1 MTFDGDDL
9 KILSICPESFA
20 ANTYALVSDRHA
32 IIVDPSVSVDA
43 ITKAVDAEGAKI
55 EAIILTHGHFD
66 HIMSIDTLR
75 RATGAR
81 VMIHKDDAE
90 MLTDSRKN
98 AFFTFFGKDKSFA
111 PADELFSDGDEISL
125 GDEVIKVIS
134 TPGHS
139 KGSCCFLC
147 PEFMVTG
154 DTLFADNIGRSD
166 LWGGNENS
174 LRDSLKA
181 LSNYDRNLKI
191 YPGHG
196 PSAILGNALDN
207 TVYFI

>member
-1 MTFDGDDL
+1 M
-9 KILSICPESFA
+9 KIICICPESFA
-20 ANTYALVSDRHA
+20 ANTYALISDTHA
-32 IIVDPSVSVDA
+32 IIVDPSVSLDA
-43 ITKAVDAEGAKI
+43 INDTVKAEGARI
-55 EAIILTHGHFD
+55 EGILLTHGHFD

-75 RATGAR
+75 QAEHVD

-90 MLTDSRKN
+90 MLTDSHKN
-98 AFFTFFGKDKSFA
+98 AFFTFFRREKSYA
-111 PADELFSDGDEISL
+111 PAEIILNDNDKISL
-125 GDEVIKVIS
+125 GDETITVIH

-147 PEFMVTG
+147 DDIMVTG

-166 LWGGNENS
+166 LWGGNENA
-174 LRDSLKA
+174 LRDSLSS
-181 LSNYDRNLKI
+181 LSDYDLNIKI

-196 PSAILGNALDN
+196 HSALLGDALDN

>member
-1 MTFDGDDL
+1 MN
-9 KILSICPESFA
+9 ILSICPESFA
-20 ANTYALVSDRHA
+20 ANTYALISGEHA
-32 IIVDPSVSVDA
+32 IIVDPSVSVEA
-43 ITKAVDAEGAKI
+43 ITNAVSGEGARI

-66 HIMSIDTLR
+66 HIMSIDTLK
-75 RATGAR
+75 RATTSQ
-81 VMIHKDDAE
+81 VMIHRDDAE

-98 AFFTFFGKDKSFA
+98 AFFTFFGKDKIFA
-111 PADELFSDGDEISL
+111 PADAFFSDGDEIAL
-125 GDEVIKVIS
+125 GDEVIKVIH

-147 PEFMVTG
+147 PNFMVTG

-166 LWGGNENS
+166 LWGGNENELRSS
-174 LRDSLKA
+174 LSL

-196 PSAILGNALDN
+196 PSALLGNALDN

>member
-1 MTFDGDDL
+1 M

-20 ANTYALVSDRHA
+20 ANTYALISGEHA
-32 IIVDPSVSVDA
+32 IIVDPSVSVEA
-43 ITKAVDAEGAKI
+43 ITTAVSGEGARI

-75 RATGAR
+75 RATGAQ

-98 AFFTFFGKDKSFA
+98 AFFTFFGKDKQFA
-111 PADELFSDGDEISL
+111 SADALFSDGDEISL
-125 GDEVIKVIS
+125 GDERIKVIH

-147 PEFMVTG
+147 PDFMVTG

-174 LRDSLKA
+174 LRDSLA
-181 LSNYDRNLKI
+181 SLSNYDRHLKI

>member
-1 MTFDGDDL
+1 MN
-9 KILSICPESFA
+9 ILSICPESFA
-20 ANTYALVSDRHA
+20 ANTYALISGEHA
-32 IIVDPSVSVDA
+32 IIVDPSVSVEA
-43 ITKAVDAEGAKI
+43 ITNAVSDEGARI

-66 HIMSIDTLR
+66 HIMSIDTLK
-75 RATGAR
+75 RATTAQ

-98 AFFTFFGKDKSFA
+98 AFFTFFGKDKIFA
-111 PADELFSDGDEISL
+111 PADTLFSDGYEIAL
-125 GDEVIKVIS
+125 GDEVIKVIL

-147 PEFMVTG
+147 PDFMVTG

-174 LRDSLKA
+174 LRESLSS
-181 LSNYDRNLKI
+181 LSNYDRNLRI

-196 PSAILGNALDN
+196 PSALLGNALDN